1 MNLNQIIIGII
12 IIIVIALLVL
22 FPEFRALL
30 NGFTRLFIKDMAT
43 TPEGAEAI
51 YGEKIDQAQDSYNK
65 ADNALKVAAGKLSVA
80 KRDLENL
87 KTRLSK
93 VESECESLVK
103 NGKIDLAQI
112 KAVERE

>member
-51 YGEKIDQAQDSYNK
+51 YG
-65 ADNALKVAAGKLSVA
+65 
-80 KRDLENL
+80 
-87 KTRLSK
+87 
-93 VESECESLVK
+93 
-103 NGKIDLAQI
+103 
-112 KAVERE
+112 